1 MRKTFVAICLLLAM
15 LPLVGCGG
23 GEKKTSYDID
33 AEYFPAEDLLRCE
46 MTVNAVNRTE
56 NALTSLPF
64 QLWANAYREG
74 AKYAPV
80 SELYAPAA
88 YYEGESYGDITVKAL
103 TGAAF
108 TIGGEDENILYAAL
122 PEPLYPDESVSLTF
136 SFEVKLAHVDH
147 RLGVG
152 EHNVNLANFYPILC
166 AYRAGGFYETVY
178 SENGDPFVSECAD
191 YDVTLTVPA
200 SYTVAGAVLNEE
212 GGGKRVFTLKAENVR
227 DVAFV
232 LGEHL
237 DRVDAT
243 ACGIPVTYYYIE
255 DESPEKTL
263 RAACDSLACFHETFG
278 AYAYPAYTVVQT
290 DFPYGGMEYPMLSMI
305 SSSLQTEQIPAVV
318 AHETAHQWWYA
329 MVGSNQFE
337 EAWQDEGLAEW
348 SAAYFLKCN
357 PLYGD
362 YRETVAASERS
373 YRAFFSVSAQI
384 KGEADTRMSRPLT
397 AYTGL
402 YEYRNVA
409 YDKGVILF
417 DRIMDVAGEKT
428 LIKGLR
434 NYVAKY
440 GGKIAEAGDLVSCL
454 DAAGAHA
461 EELVRSFTEGK
472 CVI

>member
-166 AYRAGGFYETVY
+166 AYRAGGF
-178 SENGDPFVSECAD
+178 
-191 YDVTLTVPA
+191 
-200 SYTVAGAVLNEE
+200 
-212 GGGKRVFTLKAENVR
+212 
-227 DVAFV
+227 
-232 LGEHL
+232 
-237 DRVDAT
+237 
-243 ACGIPVTYYYIE
+243 
-255 DESPEKTL
+255 
-263 RAACDSLACFHETFG
+263 
-278 AYAYPAYTVVQT
+278 
-290 DFPYGGMEYPMLSMI
+290 
-305 SSSLQTEQIPAVV
+305 
-318 AHETAHQWWYA
+318 
-329 MVGSNQFE
+329 
-337 EAWQDEGLAEW
+337 
-348 SAAYFLKCN
+348 
-357 PLYGD
+357 
-362 YRETVAASERS
+362 
-373 YRAFFSVSAQI
+373 
-384 KGEADTRMSRPLT
+384 
-397 AYTGL
+397 
-402 YEYRNVA
+402 
-409 YDKGVILF
+409 
-417 DRIMDVAGEKT
+417 
-428 LIKGLR
+428 
-434 NYVAKY
+434 
-440 GGKIAEAGDLVSCL
+440 
-454 DAAGAHA
+454 
-461 EELVRSFTEGK
+461 
-472 CVI
+472 